1 MKQWFQQHNQR
12 EQIYLLLCAAAV
24 TLYLL
29 FVGLWQPIAS
39 MRADMAS
46 QNERVAQSLMKV
58 QSMVGEL
65 KQLRAGGGSQG
76 DVNLNQMINV
86 STSKHSIAPTRIQPS
101 SRGDTQVRF
110 EDVKLENFLRWL
122 HQLEHVDKLAIREL
136 SINQGQRGGLVNASV
151 RIGPG

>member
-1 MKQWFQQHNQR
+1 MKQWFQQFNQR
-12 EQIYLLLCAAAV
+12 EQLYLLLCGAAV

-29 FVGLWQPIAS
+29 LVGVWQPIAN

-46 QNERVAQSLMKV
+46 QNERVAQSLAKV
-58 QSMVGEL
+58 TAMAGEL
-65 KQLRAGGGSQG
+65 KQLRASGGKQG
-76 DVNLNQMINV
+76 DVNLNQVINN

-110 EDVKLENFLRWL
+110 EDVELDNFLRWL
-122 HQLEHVDKLAIREL
+122 HQLEYVDNLAIREL

-151 RIGPG
+151 RIGQG

>member
-1 MKQWFQQHNQR
+1 MKQWFQQFSQR
-12 EQIYLLLCAAAV
+12 EQLYLLLCAAAV

-29 FVGLWQPIAS
+29 FVGVWRPITG

-46 QNERVAQSLMKV
+46 QNERVAQSLVKV
-58 QSMVGEL
+58 QSMVAEL
-65 KQLRAGGGSQG
+65 KQLRARGGSG
-76 DVNLNQMINV
+76 RDVNLNQTINV
-86 STSKHSIAPTRIQPS
+86 STNKHNIAPTRIQPS

-122 HQLEHVDKLAIREL
+122 HQLENVDELAIREL

-151 RIGPG
+151 RVGPG